1 MAWGLGRVCPFMT
14 QATLRCVQSS
24 LYPTGLPL
32 KQRRNSS
39 LSEPRLVT
47 SSTAIGKMFSCE
59 APNTANARDGSLE
72 SRNSAK
78 EKRSLV
84 TLFTEIN

>member
-1 MAWGLGRVCPFMT
+1 MAWGLGKVCPFMT